1 MQEIQL
7 QYMHDMCN
15 IFYLTRQL
23 ITKISVL
30 FIKMYIVTKLKK
42 EALTKTPR
50 QTYHS
55 LSGWKSNLQLIWF
68 YWCHKTDK
76 IISIVQLTDR
86 YVAQIKQ
93 LWHCGNYHARLMKV
107 TETSFSF
114 TSEVSSASKAEPSES
129 FGPNACAFLWIRHQQ
144 TAPEFTWFLERNDI
158 GM

>member
-7 QYMHDMCN
+7 QYIHDMCN

-55 LSGWKSNLQLIWF
+55 LLGWKSNLQLIWF

-114 TSEVSSASKAEPSES
+114 TSEVTSASKAEPSES
-129 FGPNACAFLWIRHQQ
+129 FGPNACAFLWIRH
-144 TAPEFTWFLERNDI
+144 
-158 GM
+158 